1 MRRATP
7 RSAVKV
13 RLSQMAWD
21 YVEKVGDGPRLLEVC
36 EDVDGGGDGGGSG
49 GGSGGGGG
57 GGGDDDDDEN
67 RTNCHS
73 RGARTAAACCMQLE
87 HKFHSS

>member
-21 YVEKVGDGPRLLEVC
+21 YVEKVGDGPRLLNVC
-36 EDVDGGGDGGGSG
+36 EDDDGGGGSG
-49 GGSGGGGG
+49 GSGG

-87 HKFHSS
+87 RKFLSS

>member
-36 EDVDGGGDGGGSG
+36 EYADGGDGSG
-49 GGSGGGGG
+49 DDDD
-57 GGGDDDDDEN
+57 DDDDDEN

-87 HKFHSS
+87 RKFLSS

>member
-21 YVEKVGDGPRLLEVC
+21 YVEKVGDGPRLLNVC
-36 EDVDGGGDGGGSG
+36 EDDDGGGGSG
-49 GGSGGGGG
+49 GSGG

-73 RGARTAAACCMQLE
+73 RGARTAAAC
-87 HKFHSS
+87 